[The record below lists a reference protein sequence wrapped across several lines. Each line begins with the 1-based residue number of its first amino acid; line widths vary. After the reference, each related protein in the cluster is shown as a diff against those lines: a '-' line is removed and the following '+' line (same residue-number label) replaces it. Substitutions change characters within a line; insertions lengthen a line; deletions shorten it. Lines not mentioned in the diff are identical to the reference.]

1 MLKTAP
7 LCAAAVAAVV
17 LLTAPLSHAFVVS
30 YGLDIEFSGGSLP
43 AGAGP
48 WLKAT
53 FDDED
58 TPGSVE
64 LTLEVLNLV
73 ADEFVSKWYFNLNSS
88 LDPKDLTF
96 SDPLKIGLFDD
107 PKINLDA
114 DGWNVAGSG
123 RYDIEMAFATSN
135 QGSGAERFGVGE
147 SASFTITGIAT
158 LTASS
163 FDLTS
168 TGGGNGAYPVA
179 AHVQAI
185 NGDDG
190 GWTSAPAAVPEP
202 ATLGLLT
209 IGSLVMLRRRRAR
222 SNPPSYSAGDL
233 QDSPVFDAP

>member
-1 MLKTAP
+1 MLKTSP

-17 LLTAPLSHAFVVS
+17 LLTAPLSHASVVS
-30 YGLDIEFSGGSLP
+30 YALDIEFSGGSLP

-53 FDDED
+53 FDDAG

-64 LTLEVLNLV
+64 LTLEALGLV
-73 ADEFVSKWYFNLNSS
+73 ADEFVSTWCFNLDSS
-88 LDPKDLTF
+88 LDPKDLTC

-135 QGSGAERFGVGE
+135 PGSSAERFGVGE

-168 TGGGNGAYPVA
+168 TGGDNGAHPVA
-179 AHVQAI
+179 AHVQSI
-185 NGDDG
+185 NGGNG
-190 GWTSAPAAVPEP
+190 GWSTTPEP

-209 IGSLVMLRRRRAR
+209 IGSLVMLRRRRA
-222 SNPPSYSAGDL
+222 
-233 QDSPVFDAP
+233 